1 MINSL
6 ICKVSKNVP
15 RHLSGSLSRLKHGF
29 DSRGG
34 HQLIR
39 SFSRIRGHLY
49 RSGVLA
55 LSCVHCVAHV
65 NYDHRLRDQH
75 RGTDLTVN
83 RNNAVRTDNFF
94 RLFEGFSGT
103 RFLGL
108 YCRQSIQRS
117 NQIRKYIV
125 ILVDWIMTL
134 ELVAQFAKIAI
145 SQQSDRYYRLIHHN
159 SPGAANR

>member
-1 MINSL
+1 MRGPFSPNLSFSHSSISSDRQGRSMINSL

-83 RNNAVRTDNFF
+83 RNNAVRTDNFLNYLKVF
-94 RLFEGFSGT
+94 
-103 RFLGL
+103 
-108 YCRQSIQRS
+108 
-117 NQIRKYIV
+117 
-125 ILVDWIMTL
+125 L
-134 ELVAQFAKIAI
+134 ELDFWGFIVGNLSSAAI
-145 SQQSDRYYRLIHHN
+145 RS
-159 SPGAANR
+159 ANISSSLLTG